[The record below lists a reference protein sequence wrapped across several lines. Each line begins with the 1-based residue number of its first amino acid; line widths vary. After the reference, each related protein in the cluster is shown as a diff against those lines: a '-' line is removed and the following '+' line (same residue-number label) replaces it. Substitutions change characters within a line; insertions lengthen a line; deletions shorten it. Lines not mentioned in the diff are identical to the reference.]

1 MKHHHIRF
9 VYVFSA
15 LVLMSACSVNYPGV
29 RFNDF
34 SDASA
39 LLGKNI
45 DYVIQQ
51 SRAEELN
58 LRRAEALN
66 KEEIE
71 PADFQPRVLTIQHV
85 EIRKELTKYLASYA
99 QLLAS
104 LMNPGDR
111 EELRMRALTVYTNI
125 QTIDANHKGFLSTG
139 EKSVIAT
146 WAATIPEAMTAA
158 KRRAMI
164 LKVMEQN
171 QTRLEKITD
180 LLTGEIQSLQLLVNN
195 FYQRQFLLLV
205 GDRWGVDRQS
215 RAKLAQEAQ
224 DLIVRRDQLNVIFT
238 DLAKALGYIPRTHK
252 ELRRTLKNNGS
263 PLRATIELLEL
274 TNRIEAYFQEF
285 SY

>member
-104 LMNPGDR
+104 LVKPGDR

-171 QTRLEKITD
+171 QARLEKITD

-205 GDRWGVDRQS
+205 GDRWDADRQS

-252 ELRRTLKNNGS
+252 ELRDTLKNNGS